1 MTHNSKHDIRHRRD
15 IEILLEHFYARV
27 LSDHIIGFYFTDT
40 MSFSLTQHLPKV
52 TDFWVQQLLSERV
65 YQGELFKRHQE
76 IHRRAA
82 LSAHHFQRWLY
93 LLNTS
98 IDSLF
103 CGPHCDAMKQRAKA
117 IAQSMA
123 TALAERAEDISGEPG
138 VQIYNKPQ
146 P

>member
-1 MTHNSKHDIRHRRD
+1 MTNHSKHDIRDRRD
-15 IEILLEHFYARV
+15 IEALLEHFYAQV
-27 LSDHIIGFYFTDT
+27 LDDDIIGFYFTDI
-40 MSFSLTQHLPKV
+40 MSFSLEQHLPKV

-76 IHRRAA
+76 LHHRAA
-82 LSAHHFQRWLY
+82 LSPHHFHRWLH

-103 CGPHCDAMKQRAKA
+103 CGPLCDVMKQRAKA
-117 IAQSMA
+117 IAHSMA
-123 TALAERAEDISGEPG
+123 TALAERAEDTTGEHG
-138 VQIYNKPQ
+138 VQIYDKPH